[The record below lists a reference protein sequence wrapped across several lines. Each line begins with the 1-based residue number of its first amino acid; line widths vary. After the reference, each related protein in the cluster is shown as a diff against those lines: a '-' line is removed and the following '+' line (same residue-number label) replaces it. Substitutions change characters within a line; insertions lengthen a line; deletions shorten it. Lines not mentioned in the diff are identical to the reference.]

1 MCHNTVQNYNEFENM
16 LVHELVHAYDHCR
29 AADLSWQ
36 NCRHHAC
43 SEARARRAAARCAAR
58 GRV

>member
-1 MCHNTVQNYNEFENM
+1 MCHNRLQSATEFENM

-29 AADLSWQ
+29 ARDLSWQ

-43 SEARARRAAARCAAR
+43 SEARTARAAGACVRV
-58 GRV
+58 GR